1 MNIEGLEKRVSI
13 RGRVTYW
20 KDGVILYRHCSK
32 CGEIKEISNFR
43 VINKAKRTYRPECKR
58 CERERQKEYYK
69 NNPDKAKEYRKE
81 YYKNNSDKLN
91 EICKRWR
98 ENNTDK
104 VREGKRKYYENNS
117 DKIKEYSKRYFEENK
132 EYCHKLEK
140 KLREKRKQNNLQ
152 KITNVVEQINPTFE
166 QLNLPIYGY
175 IYKFENI
182 KTGHVY
188 IGETINPLKERYKSN
203 VIQGWIKER
212 LKYDNQKFKDELIEE
227 DIKVTETLDVAFC
240 QYHLDKLEAYYI
252 NKYDSY
258 NNGYNNREGNYNT
271 TDGLKEFNEILA
283 EHNLKFVDGKLI
295 QIKNTHQDR

>member
-1 MNIEGLEKRVSI
+1 MQYISSI
-13 RGRVTYW
+13 
-20 KDGVILYRHCSK
+20 
-32 CGEIKEISNFR
+32 
-43 VINKAKRTYRPECKR
+43 
-58 CERERQKEYYK
+58 
-69 NNPDKAKEYRKE
+69 
-81 YYKNNSDKLN
+81 
-91 EICKRWR
+91 
-98 ENNTDK
+98 
-104 VREGKRKYYENNS
+104 
-117 DKIKEYSKRYFEENK
+117 
-132 EYCHKLEK
+132 
-140 KLREKRKQNNLQ
+140 
-152 KITNVVEQINPTFE
+152 VEQINPAFK

-182 KTGHVY
+182 KTRRVY

-212 LKYDNQKFKDELIEE
+212 LKYDNQKFTEELIEE
-227 DIKVTETLDVAFC
+227 DFKVTEVLDVAFC

-283 EHNLKFVDGKLI
+283 KHNLKFVDGKLM